1 MSVKIIFD
9 KEGVDNPA
17 NDVECDEVTSRGQST
32 SISPSSLNL
41 NLSKVESAASWEEAK
56 GGILEIVNN
65 LHERVSRLERAKA
78 VKVRFGDAHA
88 HAQDLNSA
96 NTCQQNEHEGI
107 PNTDTVNHD
116 EVR

>member
-17 NDVECDEVTSRGQST
+17 NDFESDEVTSRGQST
-32 SISPSSLNL
+32 SISPSSL

-56 GGILEIVNN
+56 GGILEIVYN

-78 VKVRFGDAHA
+78 VKVRFGDT
-88 HAQDLNSA
+88 HAQELNSA
-96 NTCQQNEHEGI
+96 STCQQNEHEGI
-107 PNTDTVNHD
+107 PNNDTVNHE
-116 EVR
+116 EVS

>member
-17 NDVECDEVTSRGQST
+17 NDFESDEVTSRGQST
-32 SISPSSLNL
+32 SISPSSL

-96 NTCQQNEHEGI
+96 NTCQQNEHEDI
-107 PNTDTVNHD
+107 ANTDTVNHD